1 MTNSKKNKKL
11 DNEEQDL
18 VDALDSI
25 DISKLP
31 DPDLKAQK
39 MFKNAANRFVKQEAK
54 MNIRINSLELEKI
67 KERAALDG
75 LKYQT
80 FVKSILHKYLTGQ
93 LTEKKIR

>member
-18 VDALDSI
+18 VEALDGI

-31 DPDLKAQK
+31 TPDLKTQK

-80 FVKSILHKYLTGQ
+80 FVKKILHKYLTGQ